1 MECKFCH
8 AQMEEDAVLCPV
20 CGRDNTEELP
30 EEAPVEETPV
40 EEAAEEG
47 ESAGEAAPE
56 EPAGSPEAPAEDGA
70 PAEAA
75 PAKKKTGKIAA
86 IIAGCTVLALLLAAA
101 VGFFIWNRHIEAG
114 MGTTEITEKDSYT
127 GSGLLAGPRDRVVA
141 RMEDKELTAG
151 QLQVFYW
158 MEYHNFVENSS
169 TPVDLPLDENES
181 IVTGY
186 TWQQYFLDSAIT
198 TWAQFQGLCI
208 EAEESGFVLEENYQE
223 QLDNMEESHQD
234 IAAENGFDSLDEMV
248 QHDFG
253 ATATFQ
259 DYKHYMELYYTAYLY
274 FNEAY
279 SQINPTQEEL
289 SEYFDANAALFQ
301 ESGIEKDDTPATI
314 AVRHILISP
323 EGGTQDESGNVTYS
337 EEEWAA
343 AETQAQE
350 VYAQWQ
356 DGDRTED
363 SFAALAEQYS
373 VDPGSNTN
381 GGLYDEVWAGQMVAE
396 FNDWCFDQGRKTG
409 DTGIVRTSYGF
420 HIMYFVS
427 ASEETLWETYAR
439 YEYVNEKGNEL
450 ITGAID
456 RHGLD
461 VNYRAIVLSLPTS
474 ETEDVTE
481 PTDTTGENP

>member
-169 TPVDLPLDENES
+169 TPVDLPLDEN
-181 IVTGY
+181 
-186 TWQQYFLDSAIT
+186 
-198 TWAQFQGLCI
+198 
-208 EAEESGFVLEENYQE
+208 YQE

-323 EGGTQDESGNVTYS
+323 EGGTQDESGTVTYS